1 MEKKLSAQSLSTID
15 KTIQELNEAWH
26 TLKKTWEGS
35 GDARTL
41 DAAFYKFV
49 DVWLAAD
56 RTIDDQTHAHSL
68 EYWKDP
74 DLEAVRQAIVPLQVR
89 LAKVED
95 AERKRLGIEH
105 LVKTLQAVDF

>member
-1 MEKKLSAQSLSTID
+1 MERKLSEQSISAID
-15 KTIQELNEAWH
+15 KTIEGLSEAWES
-26 TLKKTWEGS
+26 LKNAWENSDEG
-35 GDARTL
+35 RLL

-56 RTIDDQTHAHSL
+56 RTIDEETHAHSL

-95 AERKRLGIEH
+95 TEQKRLGIER
-105 LVKTLQAVDF
+105 LVKTLQAMEF

>member
-1 MEKKLSAQSLSTID
+1 MEKKLSAQSLSVID
-15 KTIQELNEAWH
+15 KTIRDLIEAWH
-26 TLKKTWEGS
+26 SLKNTWES
-35 GDARTL
+35 SDDVRPL

-74 DLEAVRQAIVPLQVR
+74 DLEVVRQRIVPLQVR

-95 AERKRLGIEH
+95 AERKRVGIER
-105 LVKTLQAVDF
+105 LVKALQTIEF